1 MLFNS
6 GVLGEKCITH
16 DAIQKFPQSRDLQW
30 AEHAKQSLSSAH
42 SHEAPQITQSHK
54 THKYFNIYAY
64 FAVNLKL
71 GLPPNSSLTV
81 CWQKEA

>member
-16 DAIQKFPQSRDLQW
+16 DAVQKFPQSRDLQW

-42 SHEAPQITQSHK
+42 SHEAPQIT
-54 THKYFNIYAY
+54 
-64 FAVNLKL
+64 
-71 GLPPNSSLTV
+71 
-81 CWQKEA
+81 